1 MSIVTKI
8 INDIKSPIDRTIIK
22 RKILP
27 HIYQDMYMEDLEKNY
42 EQNNVVF
49 KPEKFVVDIPE
60 REPPAKK
67 ENPRHV
73 PTIDHVFVDLESDDK
88 GVKVVF
94 NTNFTEL
101 YDNFYIHNVVPP
113 VKAIQR
119 AYASVGYSDEFVK
132 EIPNRRDEVIG
143 RCEAFDISLM

>member
-1 MSIVTKI
+1 MSIINKI
-8 INDIKSPIDRTIIK
+8 ISDIKSPIDRTIIK

-42 EQNNVVF
+42 EKNNVLF
-49 KPEKFVVDIPE
+49 KPEKFAVDIPE
-60 REPPAKK
+60 REPPTKK

-73 PTIDHVFVDLESDDK
+73 PTIDHVFIDLESDDE

-101 YDNFYIHNVVPP
+101 YDNFYKHNVVPP
-113 VKAIQR
+113 VKDIQR

-132 EIPNRRDEVIG
+132 EMPDRRGKVIE
-143 RCEAFDISLM
+143 RCEAFDIRLM